1 MKYIGRIAL
10 IILLS
15 LSAIACASQDLNVLK
30 PVEARAA
37 TPSITINRTAHP
49 IMLPLETLAGA
60 TFIGS
65 EGELIAYEGDKG
77 LYASVVV
84 REDWGTTLAD
94 FYHVPGY
101 VFKRDLASIHDPEF
115 RKELEGIILITLE
128 PTEEKVLSEMTIGNI
143 TAYIAFNPKKSI
155 IMLSSPDKP
164 DLFTRL
170 VLNGFSWDEI
180 KNEILKGIKER

>member
-1 MKYIGRIAL
+1 MKYIGRTAL

-15 LSAIACASQDLNVLK
+15 LSEIACASQDLNVLV

-37 TPSITINRTAHP
+37 TSGITINRTAHP
-49 IMLPLETLAGA
+49 IMLPLGTLAGA

-65 EGELIAYEGDKG
+65 EGELIVYEGNKG
-77 LYASVVV
+77 LYASVVTQ
-84 REDWGTTLAD
+84 EDWGTTLAD
-94 FYHVPGY
+94 FHRVPEY

-128 PTEEKVLSEMTIGNI
+128 PAVEKVLSVMTIGKI
-143 TAYIAFNPKKSI
+143 TAYIAFNPEKSI

-170 VLNGFSWDEI
+170 VLNRFSWEEI
-180 KNEILKGIKER
+180 ENEILKGIKEH